1 MHYQWFH
8 AIWMFIENGYVGVIL
23 YLAIIIV
30 AWHACVTYIP
40 VGRMRT
46 MTCVTCVLMIVLF
59 FYNVTLRME
68 PSGYLLMLIIAI
80 PYIYAFKS
88 CKAQRNKR
96 KVIQ

>member
-1 MHYQWFH
+1 
-8 AIWMFIENGYVGVIL
+8 
-23 YLAIIIV
+23 
-30 AWHACVTYIP
+30 
-40 VGRMRT
+40 